1 MGRSPGQNKSPTAS
15 QPVTPP
21 PTQPVTMPAAP
32 SLPEMETQMLTPP
45 SSPMI
50 RDQLMSTPESSK
62 QGRSRGKQ
70 FDSVTEADKSTI
82 ETVLFLMDKFAV
94 GDAFIH
100 ELSMVFDGM
109 PKSYLIK
116 QCRDKLNS
124 TCSVKPI
131 PGGQCG
137 AQVSF
142 KESLINKLKQLVT
155 KSSVPHFFQL
165 SN

>member
-1 MGRSPGQNKSPTAS
+1 M
-15 QPVTPP
+15 
-21 PTQPVTMPAAP
+21 
-32 SLPEMETQMLTPP
+32 
-45 SSPMI
+45 
-50 RDQLMSTPESSK
+50 
-62 QGRSRGKQ
+62 
-70 FDSVTEADKSTI
+70 TEADKSTI

-100 ELSMVFDGM
+100 ELSMVIDGM

-142 KESLINKLKQLVT
+142 KESLITKLKLLVT
-155 KSSVPHFFQL
+155 KSSVLHFFFNFQIKVWTRNFL
-165 SN
+165 YDFHIF